1 MESNC
6 AKHGLVSS
14 KMLLTRTKSAKC
26 TLGPGYNA
34 ADNLSVTLRTNCP
47 FGFGLRHF
55 AADQNQNDKIV
66 VLIGGGQ
73 NVRHQQGEVA
83 AHFAITSQ
91 EDQDCKMRT

>member
-1 MESNC
+1 MQDLTVTLEKI
-6 AKHGLVSS
+6 AKMQDRIGLSDWIVGSV
-14 KMLLTRTKSAKC
+14 
-26 TLGPGYNA
+26 

-73 NVRHQQGEVA
+73 SVRHQQGEVA
-83 AHFAITSQ
+83 AHFATTSQ